1 VAGAGGRVVLLNGL
15 PASGKS
21 VAARWIADQSPGS
34 LCLDIDTLRTFLGD
48 WRSDFRRA
56 GEWVRPLALALLG
69 AHAGQGGLV
78 IIPQLFMDPTEV
90 APFRDEALKVGA
102 TFEQF
107 MLVVDPSA
115 AHERLARRAAA
126 SGPESVEATILGLID
141 RAGGQEDLRDM
152 QRRMTAAFSSDHTLT
167 LVDTMHGSVE
177 SLISDVAARVGVT
190 SNGQPPGRGDTRAV

>member
-1 VAGAGGRVVLLNGL
+1 MAGAGGRVILLNGL

-56 GEWVRPLALALLG
+56 GEWVRPLALALLA
-69 AHAGQGGLV
+69 AHAGSGGTV
-78 IIPQLFMDPTEV
+78 VIPQLFMDPTEV
-90 APFRDEALKVGA
+90 APFRSEAHKVGA

-107 MLVVDPSA
+107 MLVVDPSVA
-115 AHERLARRAAA
+115 YERLIRRAAA
-126 SGPESVEATILGLID
+126 SGPESVEATILELID

-152 QRRMTAAFSSDHTLT
+152 QERMTAAFSADCTLT
-167 LVDTMHGSVE
+167 LLDASHE
-177 SLISDVAARVGVT
+177 SLESFISGVASRVGST
-190 SNGQPPGRGDTRAV
+190 P